1 MTSFWDK
8 LPNPFWALAPMEDV
22 TDTVFRRVIC
32 SIGRPDV
39 CFTEFTNVEAILA
52 GVPAPLQR
60 LLYYNEERP
69 IVAQIWGVDP
79 EKFHKASKIIKKQG
93 FDGVDINFGCP
104 VRDVVK
110 IGACSAM
117 IGKNSQVAEII
128 AAVKEGSKLPVSV
141 KTRIGF
147 KTIVTEEWIG
157 FLLGQGLAA
166 ITIHGRTA
174 LEKSGVPAHWEEIG
188 EAVRFRNLV
197 HSSSLIIGNG
207 DVKSLDEAGTR
218 AKEYGVD
225 GVMIGRGVLENPAI
239 FNSKFLT
246 LNQTQKLKLLKQHLK
261 LWEET
266 WGEQKNFA
274 VLKKYI
280 KIYVRDF
287 EGAGELRAKLM
298 GASNLGELKRAF
310 LLK

>member
-147 KTIVTEEWIG
+147 KTIE
-157 FLLGQGLAA
+157 L
-166 ITIHGRTA
+166 
-174 LEKSGVPAHWEEIG
+174 SSVPAHWEEIG
-188 EAVRFRNLV
+188 KAV
-197 HSSSLIIGNG
+197 SLRDQSESETLIVGNG
-207 DVKSLDEAGTR
+207 DVKSLEEAR
-218 AKEYGVD
+218 EKVREYGVD